1 MINAF
6 SKAGLLLALS
16 AIGVSA
22 QAALTLDRT
31 RVIYNADAKSI
42 SLNINNDNKKLP
54 FLAQAWIEDS
64 EHRKV
69 TAPLVV
75 MPPLQRINAGERS
88 LVRIAKSQAAAAL
101 PGDRETLF
109 YFNLREIPPRPEK
122 SNVMQIALQSQIKL
136 FYRPAALTPEKNAVW
151 QDKLV
156 FNKQAGKVRID
167 NPTPY
172 YVTLSGIKR
181 KTHQEG
187 GGEVQGFKPTMVAP
201 KSSASVTLPGQL
213 PDSFVVTYIN
223 DYGGQPELK
232 FSCRGGV
239 VCKALP
245 Q

>member
-1 MINAF
+1 MNTF

-16 AIGVSA
+16 VGSVTA

-31 RVIYNADAKSI
+31 RVIYNADLKSI

-64 EHRKV
+64 ENRKV
-69 TAPLVV
+69 TSPLVV

-88 LVRIAKSQAAAAL
+88 LVRIAKSQAAASL

-136 FYRPAALTPEKNAVW
+136 FYRPAALMPEKNAVW

-156 FNKQAGKVRID
+156 FNKFAGGLRIE
-167 NPTPY
+167 NPSPY
-172 YVTLSGIKR
+172 YVTLSGMKR
-181 KTHQEG
+181 KTHKEG
-187 GGEVQGFKPTMVAP
+187 GGEVRGFKPTMIAP
-201 KSSASVTLPGQL
+201 KSSVAITLPGPV

-232 FSCRGGV
+232 FSCRGGT
-239 VCKALP
+239 VCTILP

>member
-16 AIGVSA
+16 VASVTA

-31 RVIYNADAKSI
+31 RVIYNADQKSI
-42 SLNINNDNKKLP
+42 SLNIYNDNKKLP

-64 EHRKV
+64 ENRKV
-69 TAPLVV
+69 TSPLVV
-75 MPPLQRINAGERS
+75 MPPLQRVNAGERS
-88 LVRIAKSQAAAAL
+88 LVRIAKSQATASL
-101 PGDRETLF
+101 PADRETLF

-136 FYRPAALTPEKNAVW
+136 FYRPAALVAEKNVVW

-156 FNKQAGKVRID
+156 FNKLASGLRIE

-172 YVTLSGIKR
+172 YVTLSSMKR
-181 KTHQEG
+181 KTRKEG
-187 GGEVQGFKPTMVAP
+187 GGEIRGFKPTMIAP
-201 KSSASVTLPGQL
+201 KSSVSVTLETQL

-232 FSCRGGV
+232 FGCRGGT
-239 VCKALP
+239 VCTVLP
-245 Q
+245 